1 MGGAEGSG
9 GEQKRG
15 VSACDLGQQDTCT
28 GVLTAAPS
36 SSPPPFRFATA
47 GAEGMHRALILRYVE
62 VSAKLL
68 VPITPHTSEHIW
80 SNLLGKT
87 GSVLTSGWPQAD
99 QPDFVMQ
106 VSEVMPAGVRNDLCD
121 FSPGRKERPKRSPH
135 PRTVC
140 RRFLSSSYLPSPCS
154 SPPLLRERPSTLRIS
169 SPR

>member
-1 MGGAEGSG
+1 
-9 GEQKRG
+9 
-15 VSACDLGQQDTCT
+15 
-28 GVLTAAPS
+28 
-36 SSPPPFRFATA
+36 
-47 GAEGMHRALILRYVE
+47 MHRALILRYVE

-106 VSEVMPAGVRNDLCD
+106 VRSCPQGSVMTCAIL
-121 FSPGRKERPKRSPH
+121 SPGRKERPKRSPH

>member
-140 RRFLSSSYLPSPCS
+140 RRFLSSSYPPSPCS
-154 SPPLLRERPSTLRIS
+154 SPPLLREHPSTLRIS